1 MWQMHMQ
8 KFGRFL
14 SSMVMPNIGA
24 FIAWGLISAFF
35 IPTGWMPNENLAEL
49 VGPMISY
56 LLPLLIGF
64 TGGNLVYGHR
74 GGVAGAVGT
83 MGIVIG
89 STVPMF
95 LGAMLMGP
103 LSAWVIEKF
112 DEAIH
117 SKIAAG
123 FEMLV
128 NNFSLGVISG
138 IIAVLA
144 HLFIGAA
151 VLALTQTLGAGVQA
165 LVDMKLLPL
174 VSIIVEPAKVLFLN
188 NAINHGIFTPLG
200 AEQSQAIGRS
210 VYYLIEAN
218 PGPGLGLL
226 LAYMLFGK
234 GDARQSVPPA
244 IIIHFFGGIHEVY
257 FPYVLMQPRLIVAM
271 IAGGIVQ
278 VATLMLTGA
287 GLVSPASPGSIIAVA
302 LVTARGAY
310 FGVSLSVALGALA
323 TFLVSMFLLQVNR
336 SVESEGDLQKARQRV
351 AEIKAAGKRE
361 SMLAY
366 ANVKYIVFA
375 CDAGMGS
382 SVMGATILAKQ
393 LKETGLDIKVENK
406 AIDNLDGSED
416 LVITQKLLTGRARAA
431 APKAI
436 HLSIGQFLD
445 RQFYR
450 DLVRKL
456 QEYPRS

>member
-1 MWQMHMQ
+1 
-8 KFGRFL
+8 
-14 SSMVMPNIGA
+14 MPNIGA

-35 IPTGWMPNENLAEL
+35 IPTGWMPNENLAQL

-117 SKIAAG
+117 AKIAAG

-200 AEQSQAIGRS
+200 AEQSQSIGRS

-234 GDARQSVPPA
+234 GDVRQSVPAA
-244 IIIHFFGGIHEVY
+244 IIIHFFGGIHEIY

-287 GLVSPASPGSIIAVA
+287 GLVSPASPGSIIAVV

-310 FGVSLSVALGALA
+310 FGVLLSVALGGPGHLPGFNA
-323 TFLVSMFLLQVNR
+323 FV
-336 SVESEGDLQKARQRV
+336 
-351 AEIKAAGKRE
+351 AGK
-361 SMLAY
+361 S
-366 ANVKYIVFA
+366 F
-375 CDAGMGS
+375 S
-382 SVMGATILAKQ
+382 
-393 LKETGLDIKVENK
+393 
-406 AIDNLDGSED
+406 
-416 LVITQKLLTGRARAA
+416 
-431 APKAI
+431 
-436 HLSIGQFLD
+436 
-445 RQFYR
+445 
-450 DLVRKL
+450 
-456 QEYPRS
+456 